1 MISFLLTS
9 LFSLALGAPTSLVTK
24 AKVENVSLAV
34 VNKKTVTLRDIRV
47 AYLMDQAL
55 VGSLSKEQAW
65 DDALALSN
73 FLVDEVVSL
82 EAEQLRLYQMST
94 TEIASKMSMIKPE
107 LEALPEWKKWSVS
120 DDELQQLLM
129 RKWRA
134 QSFLK
139 MKAEPLGI
147 DISEEEIYR
156 YYEKNKKKLGGY
168 SVDHFK
174 DSIRAILVK
183 SRSEAK
189 LKEWFEVLKKKYQV
203 RNLKR
208 SA

>member
-1 MISFLLTS
+1 M
-9 LFSLALGAPTSLVTK
+9 
-24 AKVENVSLAV
+24 AV
-34 VNKKTVTLRDIRV
+34 VNKKTVTLRDVRV
-47 AYLMDQAL
+47 AYFMEQAL
-55 VGSLSKEQAW
+55 VGSLSKEGWKEQNW
-65 DDALALSN
+65 DESWALSN
-73 FLVDEVVSL
+73 YLVDEVVSL

-94 TEIASKMSMIKPE
+94 TEISTKMSMIKPE
-107 LEALPEWKKWSVS
+107 LESLPEWKKWAVN

-139 MKAEPLGI
+139 MKAEPLGV
-147 DISEEEIYR
+147 DVSEEDIYR

-168 SVDHFK
+168 SVDNFK

-203 RNLKR
+203 RNLKK
-208 SA
+208 ST